1 MSNVALGTL
10 GPYRLLSLLGAG
22 GMAEV
27 YRAHDPRLDRE
38 VAIKVLP
45 VDLARQP
52 GFLERFRR
60 EARNVAQ
67 LDHPNIMP
75 IYDFGEQGG
84 APYVVMPLIEGG
96 TLRERI
102 IKQEVCSLR
111 DAVTIIYQVALA
123 LEEAHNHGLVH
134 RDVKPANI
142 LLASGD
148 RAVLADFGIACV
160 LAEEHNE
167 PLTRAGM
174 GIGTAEYMSPE
185 QARGEPIDHRADVY
199 ALGIVLFQ
207 ALTGQVPFTSEDHFT
222 TAMMQVY
229 EEPPAPRSLNQTIP
243 PAVEALILKAL
254 AKEPGRRFQSAAAF
268 ARALTEAVPWL
279 TMPSTPVR
287 LSGPQRAVRRDGK
300 GTATPRRAASG
311 PQQST
316 GRTSRPKVDS
326 WSGWPSAADSQSRT
340 LLALP
345 GHQQQTGPLDFADH
359 SQTNYGFA
367 PARPFRRKRWAVLA
381 GVMLALLVAAGV
393 FAAGGQL
400 PLQTNMAYSSQPKN
414 QPTARPVQ
422 PTATLPPPT
431 ATPQSVYYMANLFEL
446 AQGDLQQ
453 GDRLGDKTSIS
464 NDQYAAF
471 EGPDGSIYRSGAATQ
486 YGRAFGT
493 GTVVSD
499 KHNQFL
505 FVILVD
511 RFDTPTQA
519 QQYYQYEVSLLSQ
532 PTNVSAGQQASAGL
546 ARVMGDQAVYRL
558 ALLDSNIVVTFASN
572 ETATPLTFQP
582 LFAQLAQTIDQR
594 GHRCQYTAQLTPVPG
609 SADMCN
615 NA

>member
-1 MSNVALGTL
+1 MSNLALGTL
-10 GPYRLLSLLGAG
+10 GPYRLVSLLGAG
-22 GMAEV
+22 GMSEV

-75 IYDFGEQGG
+75 IYDFGEQYG
-84 APYVVMPLIEGG
+84 ARYVVMPLIEGG

-102 IKQEVCSLR
+102 IEHGVCSLR
-111 DAVTIIYQVALA
+111 EAVTIIYQVALA
-123 LEEAHNHGLVH
+123 LEEAHGHGLVH

-142 LLASGD
+142 LLAPGD
-148 RAVLADFGIACV
+148 RALLADFGIACA
-160 LAEEHNE
+160 LADNHDA
-167 PLTRAGM
+167 PLTQVGM

-199 ALGIVLFQ
+199 GLGIVLFQ

-229 EEPPAPRSLNQTIP
+229 EDPPAPRSLNQTIP

-254 AKEPGRRFQSAAAF
+254 AKEPERRFQSAAAF
-268 ARALTEAVPWL
+268 ARALTEALPWL
-279 TMPSTPVR
+279 GLASAPGQI
-287 LSGPQRAVRRDGK
+287 SGPQLAARRDSSGP
-300 GTATPRRAASG
+300 ASARRSPSG
-311 PQQST
+311 PQQSRQRVN
-316 GRTSRPKVDS
+316 GPKAHS

-340 LLALP
+340 LLSLP
-345 GHQQQTGPLDFADH
+345 GHQQETGPLDFADH
-359 SQTNYGFA
+359 SLTGYGFES
-367 PARPFRRKRWAVLA
+367 PRPFRRKRWAVLA
-381 GVMLALLVAAGV
+381 AVMLALLLAAGA
-393 FAAGGQL
+393 FAASGQL
-400 PLQTNMAYSSQPKN
+400 PMQTNMAYS
-414 QPTARPVQ
+414 QPTSHAPARTAQ

-453 GDRLGDKTSIS
+453 GDHLGAKTSIA
-464 NDQYAAF
+464 NDQYPAF
-471 EGPDGSIYRSGAATQ
+471 EGPNGTIYHSGAATQ

-493 GTVVSD
+493 GTVVHD
-499 KHNQFL
+499 KHNQFR
-505 FVILVD
+505 FVVLVD
-511 RFDTPTQA
+511 RFATLAQA

-532 PTNVSAGQQASAGL
+532 PAIVTAGQQAAAGL

-558 ALLDSNIVVTFASN
+558 ALLDGNIVVTLASA
-572 ETATPLTFQP
+572 ETGTPMAFQNY
-582 LFAQLAQTIDQR
+582 FGQLAQIIDQR
-594 GHRCQYTAQLTPVPG
+594 GHRCQYTAQLKPVPG
-609 SADMCN
+609 SAAMCN

>member
-1 MSNVALGTL
+1 MSNIALGTL

-38 VAIKVLP
+38 VAVKVLP
-45 VDLARQP
+45 IDLARQP

-75 IYDFGEQGG
+75 IYDFGEQDG

-102 IKQEVCSLR
+102 IKHGVCSLR
-111 DAVTIIYQVALA
+111 EATTIVYQVALA
-123 LEEAHNHGLVH
+123 LEEAHKHGLVH

-142 LLASGD
+142 LLAPGD
-148 RAVLADFGIACV
+148 RALLADFGIACV
-160 LAEEHNE
+160 LADERDE
-167 PLTRAGM
+167 PLTKLGM

-207 ALTGQVPFTSEDHFT
+207 ALTGRVPFTSEDHFT

-229 EEPPAPRSLNQTIP
+229 EDPPAPRSLNQTIP

-254 AKEPGRRFQSAAAF
+254 TKEPERRSQSAAAF

-279 TMPSTPVR
+279 SMPSAPGQI
-287 LSGPQRAVRRDGK
+287 SGSQIAAGPAS
-300 GTATPRRAASG
+300 ARRAASG
-311 PQQST
+311 PQQS
-316 GRTSRPKVDS
+316 RSRANRPNAHS
-326 WSGWPSAADSQSRT
+326 WSGWPSADSQSRT

-345 GHQQQTGPLDFADH
+345 GRRQETGPLDFADH
-359 SQTNYGFA
+359 AQTGYGFES
-367 PARPFRRKRWAVLA
+367 PRPFRRKRWAVLA
-381 GVMLALLVAAGV
+381 GVMLALLLAAGA
-393 FAAGGQL
+393 FAASGQL
-400 PLQTNMAYSSQPKN
+400 PMPTNMTYSQPMTH
-414 QPTARPVQ
+414 PTTRPAQ

-446 AQGDLQQ
+446 AQDDLQQ
-453 GDRLGDKTSIS
+453 GDQLGAKTSIS

-471 EGPDGSIYRSGAATQ
+471 EGPNGSIYRSGAATQ

-493 GTVVSD
+493 GTVVRD

-505 FVILVD
+505 FVVLVD
-511 RFDTPTQA
+511 RFDTLAQA

-532 PTNVSAGQQASAGL
+532 PASVAVGQQAAAGL
-546 ARVMGDQAVYRL
+546 ARLMGDQAVYRL

-572 ETATPLTFQP
+572 ETGTPMVFQDY
-582 LFAQLAQTIDQR
+582 FAQLAQIIDQR
-594 GHRCQYTAQLTPVPG
+594 GHRCQYTQQLKPVPG
-609 SADMCN
+609 SAAMCS